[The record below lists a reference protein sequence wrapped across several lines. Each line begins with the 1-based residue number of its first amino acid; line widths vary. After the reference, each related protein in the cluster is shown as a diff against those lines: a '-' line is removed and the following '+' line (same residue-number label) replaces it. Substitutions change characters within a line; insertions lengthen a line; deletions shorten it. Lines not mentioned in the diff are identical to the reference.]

1 MLFLM
6 GGVEFI
12 YSKTCLKW
20 TLYEMEFVLNGNIF
34 MSHDFET
41 ETDVKYPG
49 LNGNC
54 LMRKRKS
61 K

>member
-1 MLFLM
+1 
-6 GGVEFI
+6 
-12 YSKTCLKW
+12 
-20 TLYEMEFVLNGNIF
+20 MEFVLNGNIF
-34 MSHDFET
+34 LSPDFGA

-49 LNGNC
+49 LDANC